1 MPNRIR
7 MLYCILPFFLFSHV
21 AYGQLILPPKEKL
34 SQLKIRQPH
43 RVKLNIN
50 RATAKEIAKHVK
62 GIGIRRAQNIVKFRK
77 ENGDFKKLEDLMFV
91 RGISKRFVD
100 SNLSVL
106 QQTLTLK

>member
-21 AYGQLILPPKEKL
+21 AYGKLASPPKAKPQPL
-34 SQLKIRQPH
+34 LIRQPTTA
-43 RVKLNIN
+43 KLNIN
-50 RATAKEIAKHVK
+50 RATAKQIAKSIN
-62 GIGIRRAQNIVKFRK
+62 GIGMRRAENIVKFRK
-77 ENGDFKKLEDLMFV
+77 ENGDFKKIEDLMFV

-106 QQTLTLK
+106 KKTLTLK

>member
-21 AYGQLILPPKEKL
+21 AYGKLVAPPKAKPFELNVKQ
-34 SQLKIRQPH
+34 SKKT
-43 RVKLNIN
+43 KLNIN

-77 ENGDFKKLEDLMFV
+77 ENGDFKTVEDLMFV
-91 RGISKRFVD
+91 RGISKHFVD
-100 SNLSVL
+100 TNISVL